1 MRNSLL
7 THSDSESLRDG
18 EVKQENGDG
27 VVAYA
32 YLHST
37 PRKLPS
43 IDITNGEVD
52 GRNER
57 RLRS

>member
-7 THSDSESLRDG
+7 MRSDSKTLRDDG
-18 EVKQENGDG
+18 VKQENGDG

-43 IDITNGEVD
+43 IDITNGEID
-52 GRNER
+52 GWNER